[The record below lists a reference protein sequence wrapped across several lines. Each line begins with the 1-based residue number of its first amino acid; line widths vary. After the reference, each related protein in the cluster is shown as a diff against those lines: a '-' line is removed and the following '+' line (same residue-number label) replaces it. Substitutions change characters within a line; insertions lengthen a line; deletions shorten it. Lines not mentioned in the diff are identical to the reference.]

1 MKHLGWLARGIPI
14 MTEEEKGFVIKDRRR
29 FTAEG
34 EPVASPEAEERTKAE
49 SSERLEASPRR
60 ERPAAREDVEE
71 ALLPEVTFAT
81 FIFSLGSSA
90 LLHLGEMPDPQTNQ
104 RTVRLPLAK
113 QTIDILGMLEEKT
126 RGNLDEDEQNLL
138 RTLLY
143 ELRMKY
149 VSATR

>member
-1 MKHLGWLARGIPI
+1 
-14 MTEEEKGFVIKDRRR
+14 MTEDEKGFVIKDRRR

-49 SSERLEASPRR
+49 PGPGPEAAARR
-60 ERPAAREDVEE
+60 ERPAAREDVDE
-71 ALLPEVTFAT
+71 APRPDVTFAT

-90 LLHLGEMPDPQTNQ
+90 LLHLGEMPDFQTKQ

-143 ELRMKY
+143 ELRLKY
-149 VSATR
+149 VKASK